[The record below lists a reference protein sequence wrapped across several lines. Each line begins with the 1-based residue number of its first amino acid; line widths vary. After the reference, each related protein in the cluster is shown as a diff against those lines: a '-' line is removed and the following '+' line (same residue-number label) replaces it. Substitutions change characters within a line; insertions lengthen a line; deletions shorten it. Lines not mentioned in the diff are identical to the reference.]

1 VGGGGGRE
9 AWAPQVDRWAVTRN
23 ARSAGTANL
32 EMSIERS
39 VRGERFVRVGTPR
52 RTVRAGSRHF
62 PIGRKLGKHH
72 IRTGTYSV
80 S

>member
-1 VGGGGGRE
+1 
-9 AWAPQVDRWAVTRN
+9 
-23 ARSAGTANL
+23 
-32 EMSIERS
+32 
-39 VRGERFVRVGTPR
+39 VGTPR
-52 RTVRAGSRHF
+52 RTVRAGSRRF